1 MNHNIMITVDGYS
14 WAAYATTH
22 HTGTQREVTAVSCAD
37 VPLQVLGVLADHI
50 IDVHDVLELVRN
62 YLNDTGAVIRSATCG
77 PVSIE
82 WRPLDAAAL
91 REDLTGNTYAV
102 KLTDQ
107 TGKTHEYEVGA
118 CSSWSAMDQCKEQ
131 LRLPVWSSVV
141 VPLGY

>member
-1 MNHNIMITVDGYS
+1 MIHAIMITIDGYS
-14 WAAYATTH
+14 WTAYATTH
-22 HTGTQREVTAVSCAD
+22 HNRVAREIAAISCTD
-37 VPLQVLGVLADHI
+37 VPMVVMATLSDHI
-50 IDVHDVLELVRN
+50 IDVHDVLELMRN

-77 PVSIE
+77 PVGIE
-82 WRPLDAAAL
+82 WRPLDAEAL
-91 REDLTGNTYAV
+91 REDLTGKTYQV